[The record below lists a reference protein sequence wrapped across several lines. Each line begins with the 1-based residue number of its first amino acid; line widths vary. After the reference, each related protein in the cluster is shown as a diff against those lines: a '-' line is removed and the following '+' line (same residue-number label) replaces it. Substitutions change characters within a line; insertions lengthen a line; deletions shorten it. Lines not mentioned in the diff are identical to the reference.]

1 MGKADPDG
9 GVSARRSGSDNR
21 NAHPRLIQNQSAV
34 QKIAPVIEVSRTAAS
49 THSPALPVMFYVTR
63 GVKLHEK
70 GAHGGH
76 SADLSLASPHATGTK
91 RKAG

>member
-34 QKIAPVIEVSRTAAS
+34 QEVASVVEVSRTAAS
-49 THSPALPVMFYVTR
+49 THSPRSPCDVLCNTR
-63 GVKLHEK
+63 C
-70 GAHGGH
+70 
-76 SADLSLASPHATGTK
+76 
-91 RKAG
+91 